1 MEGVRIMSFP
11 PCISRKFWGINFAS
25 PLMLAS
31 GTAGFGEELLDLQC
45 LSGVGAVVSKAV
57 TFEPRA
63 GNPPPRL
70 LETPYGLLNSIG
82 LANPGVHHVLKNILP
97 IVSNLPCPL
106 IINVAG
112 ESVDEFARVV
122 CVLEESGVHIGYEI
136 NVSCPNVAMGGAAFG
151 VDPGAVRKVA
161 EGVSRATRR
170 PFSVKL
176 TPNGGDMVQS
186 ACAAVDGGAS
196 AITVCNTFL
205 GMHIN
210 WRNGETVIKRKIAG
224 YTSPALLPL
233 VVARVWQ
240 VSDSVS
246 VPVISSGGVSCGE
259 DVLEL
264 LAAGAQM
271 VQVGT
276 RLMRRP
282 YAAAELMDEMKK
294 LTGE

>member
-1 MEGVRIMSFP
+1 MSFP
-11 PCISRKFWGINFAS
+11 PAIPREFWGHNFDS
-25 PLMLAS
+25 PVMLAS

-70 LETPYGLLNSIG
+70 LETPFGLLNSIG
-82 LANPGVHHVLKNILP
+82 LANPGVYHVLKHILP
-97 IVSNLPCPL
+97 VAAGLPCPL
-106 IINVAG
+106 LINVAG
-112 ESVDEFARVV
+112 ESVDEFADVV
-122 CVLEESGVHIGYEI
+122 RVLEGSSAHMGYEI
-136 NVSCPNVAMGGAAFG
+136 NVSCPNVAEGGAAFG
-151 VDPGAVRKVA
+151 VDPQVVLRVA
-161 EGVSRATRR
+161 QGVSRVTDR

-186 ACAAVDGGAS
+186 AEAAVEGGAS

-210 WRNGETVIKRKIAG
+210 WQDGKSVIKRKVAG

-233 VVARVWQ
+233 VVAKVWQ
-240 VSDSVS
+240 VSNAVS
-246 VPVISSGGVSCGE
+246 VPVISSGGVSRGD
-259 DVLEL
+259 DVLQL

-282 YAAAELMDEMKK
+282 FAAAELIDEMKK

>member
-1 MEGVRIMSFP
+1 MTFP
-11 PCISRKFWGINFAS
+11 PAISRSFWGRSFSS

-45 LSGVGAVVSKAV
+45 LSGVGAVVSKAI

-70 LETPYGLLNSIG
+70 HETPYGLLNSIG
-82 LANPGVHHVLKNILP
+82 LANPGVYHVLNSILP
-97 IVSNLPCPL
+97 AVAELPCPL
-106 IINVAG
+106 ILNVAG
-112 ESVDEFARVV
+112 ESVSEFARVV
-122 CVLEESGVHIGYEI
+122 CILEKSGVHIGYEI
-136 NVSCPNVAMGGAAFG
+136 NVSCPNVARGGAAFG
-151 VDPGAVRKVA
+151 IDPDVVLKVA
-161 EGVSRATRR
+161 EGVSRETDR

-176 TPNGGDMVQS
+176 TPNGGDIVQS
-186 ACAAVDGGAS
+186 ARAAVEGGAS
-196 AITVCNTFL
+196 AVTVCNTFL
-205 GMHIN
+205 GMHMN
-210 WRNGETVIKRKIAG
+210 WRTGETVIKRKIAG

-233 VVARVWQ
+233 VVAKVWQ
-240 VSDSVS
+240 VSNSIS
-246 VPVISSGGVSCGE
+246 VPVISSGGVSSGE

-282 YAAAELMDEMKK
+282 FAGSELMDEMKK

>member
-1 MEGVRIMSFP
+1 MSFP
-11 PCISRKFWGINFAS
+11 PSIERTFWGRIFES
-25 PLMLAS
+25 PIMLAS

-57 TFEPRA
+57 SLKPRA

-82 LANPGVHHVLKNILP
+82 LANPGVHHVLNHILP
-97 IVSNLPCPL
+97 QTVDLPCPL
-106 IINVAG
+106 LINVAG
-112 ESVDEFARVV
+112 ESVEEFADVV
-122 CVLEESGVHIGYEI
+122 SILESSSVHMGYEI
-136 NVSCPNVAMGGAAFG
+136 NVSCPNVADGGAAFG
-151 VDPGAVRKVA
+151 VDPDVVLQVA
-161 EGVSRATRR
+161 RGVARVTQR

-176 TPNGGDMVQS
+176 TPNGGDMVLS
-186 ACAAVDGGAS
+186 ARAAVEGGAS

-205 GMHIN
+205 GMHMD
-210 WRNGETVIKRKIAG
+210 WRTGTSVIKRKVAG

-240 VSDSVS
+240 VSNAVS
-246 VPVISSGGVSCGE
+246 VPVISSGGVSHGE
-259 DVLEL
+259 DVLQL
-264 LAAGAQM
+264 LAAGADM

-282 YAAAELMDEMKK
+282 FAGAELMDEMKK
-294 LTGE
+294 SAGE